1 MATYCTHLII
11 IQCIVRAIT
20 DDSPI
25 RDVINHLYLCPPSD
39 HKKALMIKVTPG
51 NVLKVFSCM
60 EHMKPSTLQAPQ
72 GKPGVTIF
80 GALCWFD
87 RGQNVYK
94 VKVTL
99 RNCSSLMYKCCKRK
113 E

>member
-51 NVLKVFSCM
+51 NVLTVHG
-60 EHMKPSTLQAPQ
+60 EHE
-72 GKPGVTIF
+72 TINIT
-80 GALCWFD
+80 GTAWKTRWD
-87 RGQNVYK
+87 
-94 VKVTL
+94 
-99 RNCSSLMYKCCKRK
+99 NCI
-113 E
+113 